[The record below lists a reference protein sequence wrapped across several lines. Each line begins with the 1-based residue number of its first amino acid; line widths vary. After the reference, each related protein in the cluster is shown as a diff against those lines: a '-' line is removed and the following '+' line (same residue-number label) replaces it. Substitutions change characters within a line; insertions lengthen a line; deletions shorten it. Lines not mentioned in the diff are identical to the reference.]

1 MLTFS
6 FKISTLESIPKYAIS
21 RSILPGRERGLVT
34 TLLRRFSTQPSF
46 LYHPPRH
53 SFHPSYVHNCPPT
66 LPRNLAPFFPA
77 PCTRNHPLP
86 SCLYSLARISVRG
99 IKREREREGGRQT
112 FRARRERE
120 RNADKDAVR
129 EESLENSHVL
139 VNFEQPTSRHPLACL
154 FLFSF
159 VHVA

>member
-34 TLLRRFSTQPSF
+34 TLRRFSAQPPF
-46 LYHPPRH
+46 LYHHPRY
-53 SFHPSYVHNCPPT
+53 SFHPLYVHNCRPT
-66 LPRNLAPFFPA
+66 LRRNLAPFFPA
-77 PCTRNHPLP
+77 PCTRNHPLL

-99 IKREREREGGRQT
+99 IKRERERGRQT

-139 VNFEQPTSRHPLACL
+139 VNFEQPTSRHPLVCL
-154 FLFSF
+154 FFFSF
-159 VHVA
+159 VHGV